1 MGCMVSSIRAGADS
15 SFERNAPW
23 RSRPASKAQLNL
35 LLKMKGI
42 EFEGDSSNL
51 REIRMMGR
59 TVPMSKITAGMVG
72 SFVTAS
78 RRGAYVS
85 DALACWPSL
94 MSEKEKDRHAE
105 GGEQGGKA
113 TGQGGKEEA
122 REFAFTGGD
131 LRSAKFGRSSA
142 FGTSFPHRTSIAMT

>member
-1 MGCMVSSIRAGADS
+1 M
-15 SFERNAPW
+15 
-23 RSRPASKAQLNL
+23 

-85 DALACWPSL
+85 DA
-94 MSEKEKDRHAE
+94 
-105 GGEQGGKA
+105 
-113 TGQGGKEEA
+113 
-122 REFAFTGGD
+122 
-131 LRSAKFGRSSA
+131 SA
-142 FGTSFPHRTSIAMT
+142 